1 MFLSLQHFVKR
12 VNLNVP
18 TMNVC
23 HVSSGV
29 MGKQTAVTAQTNGT
43 VVSFHHGVLYL
54 EVMFGDGGS
63 HG

>member
-18 TMNVC
+18 TMNVY

-29 MGKQTAVTAQTNGT
+29 TGKQTAVTAQMNGT
-43 VVSFHHGVLYL
+43 VVSFRRDALCL
-54 EVMFGDGGS
+54 EVMFG
-63 HG
+63 